1 MLFAVGEVWAT
12 LIPAPFR
19 LPSIRAVPPTPG
31 ASAVLV
37 PSVYLFPGFVY
48 SGMVDEVLA
57 ANQCAAFADPVA
69 AVFTGVGGF
78 SDCVADGADVAVC
91 VGHFVLLQTLVLT
104 RP

>member
-1 MLFAVGEVWAT
+1 
-12 LIPAPFR
+12 
-19 LPSIRAVPPTPG
+19 
-31 ASAVLV
+31 
-37 PSVYLFPGFVY
+37 
-48 SGMVDEVLA
+48 MVDEVLA